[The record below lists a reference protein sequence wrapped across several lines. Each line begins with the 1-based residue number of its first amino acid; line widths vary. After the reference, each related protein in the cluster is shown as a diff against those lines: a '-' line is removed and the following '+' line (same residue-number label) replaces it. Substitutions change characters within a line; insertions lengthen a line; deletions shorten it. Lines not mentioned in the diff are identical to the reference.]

1 MPKHNRVARCRFDRI
16 SMTAL
21 GLALMATVATPAA
34 AQDAGE
40 QVGAEQDS
48 QGPQIAD
55 IVVTAQRRDSTV
67 QDTSAAISAFSAE
80 SIETARILSF
90 EDLAGQATSLSF
102 TALSPID
109 QEFNIR
115 GITNTRLDSPSAD
128 QSIGIFVDDVYVGR
142 SGLFNFDMYDIER
155 VEVVRGPQGVLLGR
169 NVVGGAISI
178 YSARPEADTGGSL
191 AVSYGNYNEKL
202 ARGHITGTIS
212 GPLTGRLSFQYR
224 NRDGFNKDLLHD
236 VDLDDIDSIQFRG
249 QLMVE
254 PEDSDFTA
262 RLVFD
267 YTKDDS
273 NGFHS
278 VAIDGPAAGS
288 GPWSAARAAIGT
300 IRGRPLKLR
309 EGLPEWPRY
318 KGDTADTPQQLNRE
332 AWGLS
337 LRMDQGLGGFGTLSS
352 ITGYRKGEAFNVYD
366 QTGIGPDNGF
376 GVISPTLFTFPVN
389 EDEDIR
395 QFSQE
400 LRVVSEEQSDRGFDW
415 IFGAYYQHDKVTKI
429 DRFWAEVPL
438 TVLTTLSGESRWN
451 NRATNESYAFFGQL
465 GYRFSPQLRIV
476 AGVRYSKDRKG
487 GTVTGIAT
495 EGGDKFNPNDQVALT
510 PLAGTFREGQSFTAR
525 YSDSWSEITPQ
536 ATIEFKPNDDMLFYG
551 TFSTGYKG
559 GGFEDDPANAAAA
572 VSSYDPE
579 TVTSF
584 EIGGKVDLFDR
595 RLRLN
600 VALFDMKYKN
610 LQVTQTSA
618 ACLCNI
624 TDNAADAKIQGIEAE
639 ATVAVATGL
648 TLSGGLTLLD
658 TKYIAFIDS
667 LGNDN
672 SGNFLQRTP
681 KAQWNVAADFV
692 TDIGDWSD
700 ALRFNVNYSH
710 QARLFW
716 APDNLQREDGYG
728 QLGGRVSFTPGNGD
742 ITFSLWG
749 RNLTNTLYRTNIIA
763 FFGDEVSR
771 LGAPRQYG
779 AEVSV
784 KF

>member
-1 MPKHNRVARCRFDRI
+1 MPKHNCVARCRFNRI

-21 GLALMATVATPAA
+21 GLALMAAVATPAA
-34 AQDAGE
+34 AQDAG
-40 QVGAEQDS
+40 EQDS

-67 QDTSAAISAFSAE
+67 QDTSAAISAFGGE
-80 SIETARILSF
+80 SLEVARILSL
-90 EDLAGQATSLSF
+90 EDLAGAATSLSF
-102 TALSPID
+102 TALSPLD

-142 SGLFNFDMYDIER
+142 SGLFNFDMYDVER

-178 YSARPEADTGGSL
+178 YSARPQADTGGSFTF
-191 AVSYGNYNEKL
+191 AYGNYNEKL

-224 NRDGFNKDLLHD
+224 NRDGFNQDILHD
-236 VDLDDIDSIQFRG
+236 VDLDDIDSVQFRG
-249 QLMVE
+249 QLMLE
-254 PEDSDFTA
+254 PDDSDFTA

-267 YTKDDS
+267 YTKDKS

-288 GPWSAARAAIGT
+288 GPWSAARVAIGN
-300 IRGRPLKLR
+300 IRGRPLGLR
-309 EGLPEWPRY
+309 ESLPEFPRY

-337 LRMDQGLGGFGTLSS
+337 LRMDQGLGGVGTLSS
-352 ITGYRKGEAFNVYD
+352 ITGYRKGDAFNVYD

-376 GVISPTLFTFPVN
+376 GVISPTLFSFPVN
-389 EDEDIR
+389 EREDIK

-415 IFGAYYQHDKVTKI
+415 IFGAYYQHDKITKF
-429 DRFWAEVPL
+429 DKFWAEVPL
-438 TVLTTLSGESRWN
+438 TVLGTLSGESHWD
-451 NRATNESYAFFGQL
+451 NRATNESYAFFAQL
-465 GYRFSPQLRIV
+465 GYRFSPQLRAV
-476 AGVRYSKDRKG
+476 AGIRYSKDRKSG
-487 GTVTGIAT
+487 RVTGTAVET
-495 EGGDKFNPNDQVALT
+495 GDKFSPTNAVALT
-510 PLAGTFREGQSFTAR
+510 PLAATFAEGQGFTTN
-525 YSDSWSEITPQ
+525 YSDSWSEVTPQ
-536 ATIEFKPNDDMLFYG
+536 VTLEFAPNDDMLFYG
-551 TFSTGYKG
+551 TYSTGYKG

-572 VSSYDPE
+572 RSSYDPE

-584 EIGGKVDLFDR
+584 EIGGKLDLFDR

-600 VALFDMKYKN
+600 LAVFDMKYKN

-639 ATVAVATGL
+639 ATVAVVTGL

-658 TKYIAFIDS
+658 TKYIAFTDS
-667 LGNDN
+667 LGNNN

-700 ALRFNVNYSH
+700 ALRFNVNYAR

-716 APDNLQREDGYG
+716 APDNLQREGAYG
-728 QLGGRVSFTPGNGD
+728 QLGSRVSFTPGNGNV
-742 ITFSLWG
+742 TFSLWG
-749 RNLTNTLYRTNIIA
+749 RNLTNTVYRTNIIA

>member
-1 MPKHNRVARCRFDRI
+1 MPKHNLAARCQFNRV

-21 GLALMATVATPAA
+21 GAALMMAVATPAT
-34 AQDAGE
+34 AQDTGE
-40 QVGAEQDS
+40 QES

-67 QDTSAAISAFSAE
+67 QDTSAAISAFGGE
-80 SIETARILSF
+80 SLEVARILSL
-90 EDLAGQATSLSF
+90 EDLAGAATSLSF
-102 TALSPID
+102 TALSPLD

-178 YSARPEADTGGSL
+178 YSARPQADTGGSL
-191 AVSYGNYNEKL
+191 TFAYGNFNEKL

-224 NRDGFNKDLLHD
+224 NRDGFNQDILHD
-236 VDLDDIDSIQFRG
+236 VDLDNVDSVQFRG
-249 QLMVE
+249 QLMLE
-254 PEDSDFTA
+254 PDDSDFTA

-267 YTKDDS
+267 YTKDKS

-288 GPWSAARAAIGT
+288 GPWSAARVAIGN
-300 IRGRPLKLR
+300 IRGRPLGIR
-309 EGLPEWPRY
+309 ESLPEFPRY
-318 KGDTADTPQQLNRE
+318 KGDTADTPQQLSRE

-337 LRMDQGLGGFGTLSS
+337 LRMDQGLGGVGTLSS
-352 ITGYRKGEAFNVYD
+352 ITGYRKGDAFNVYD

-376 GVISPTLFTFPVN
+376 GVISPTLFSFPVN
-389 EDEDIR
+389 EREDIK

-415 IFGAYYQHDKVTKI
+415 IFGAYYQHDKITKL
-429 DRFWAEVPL
+429 DKFWAEVPL
-438 TVLTTLSGESRWN
+438 TVLGTLSGESHWD
-451 NRATNESYAFFGQL
+451 NRATNESYAFFAQL
-465 GYRFSPQLRIV
+465 GYRFSPQLRAV
-476 AGVRYSKDRKG
+476 AGIRYSKDRKSG
-487 GTVTGIAT
+487 RVTGTAVET
-495 EGGDKFNPNDQVALT
+495 GDKFSPNNAVALT
-510 PLAGTFREGQSFTAR
+510 PLAATFAEGQGFTTN
-525 YSDSWSEITPQ
+525 YSDSWSEVTPQ
-536 ATIEFKPNDDMLFYG
+536 VTLEFVPNDDLLFYG

-572 VSSYDPE
+572 QSSYDPE

-584 EIGGKVDLFDR
+584 ELGAKLDLFDR

-600 VALFDMKYKN
+600 VAVFDMKYQN

-639 ATVAVATGL
+639 ATVAVVTGL

-658 TKYIAFIDS
+658 TKYIDFIDS

-716 APDNLQREDGYG
+716 APDNLQREGGYG
-728 QLGGRVSFTPGNGD
+728 QLGSRISFTPGNGD

-771 LGAPRQYG
+771 LGAPRQHG

>member
-1 MPKHNRVARCRFDRI
+1 MLKHNHIARGRFNHI
-16 SMTAL
+16 SVTAL
-21 GLALMATVATPAA
+21 GLALAAAVASPAA
-34 AQDAGE
+34 AQDA
-40 QVGAEQDS
+40 APQDS
-48 QGPQIAD
+48 DGPQIAD

-67 QDTSAAISAFSAE
+67 QDTSAAISAFGGE
-80 SIETARILSF
+80 SLEVARILSL
-90 EDLAGQATSLSF
+90 EDLAGAATSLSF
-102 TALSPID
+102 TSLSPLD

-178 YSARPEADTGGSL
+178 YSARPQAETGGSFT
-191 AVSYGNYNEKL
+191 ASYGNFDEKL

-224 NRDGFNKDLLHD
+224 NRNGFNRDILHNI
-236 VDLDDIDSIQFRG
+236 DLDNVDSAQFRG
-249 QLMVE
+249 QLMVA
-254 PEDSDFTA
+254 PDDTDFTA

-267 YTKDDS
+267 YTKDKS

-288 GPWSAARAAIGT
+288 GPWSAARVAIGN
-300 IRGRPLKLR
+300 IRGRPLGIR
-309 EGLPEWPRY
+309 ESLPEFPRY

-337 LRMDQGLGGFGTLSS
+337 LRIDQGLAGLGTLSS
-352 ITGYRKGEAFNVYD
+352 VTGYRRGNAFNVYD

-389 EDEDIR
+389 ERENIR
-395 QFSQE
+395 QFTQE
-400 LRVVSEEQSDRGFDW
+400 LRVVSEEQTERGFDW
-415 IFGAYYQHDKVTKI
+415 IFGAYYQNDKVSKV

-438 TVLTTLSGESRWN
+438 PALRTLSGESQWN
-451 NRATNESYAFFGQL
+451 NLATNESYAFFAQL
-465 GYRFSPQLRIV
+465 GYRFSPQLRVV
-476 AGVRYSKDRKG
+476 AGIRYSKDRKSG
-487 GTVTGIAT
+487 RVTGIAV
-495 EGGDKFNPNDQVALT
+495 EGGDKFNPTDLVALT
-510 PLAGTFREGQSFTAR
+510 PLAGTFTEGQSFNAR
-525 YSDSWSEITPQ
+525 YSDSWSEVTPQ
-536 ATIEFKPNDDMLFYG
+536 ATLEFKPNDDMLFYG

-579 TVTSF
+579 TVRSF

-600 VALFDMKYKN
+600 IALFDMKYQN

-624 TDNAADAKIQGIEAE
+624 TDNAADAKIQGVEAE

-648 TLSGGLTLLD
+648 TLTGGLTLLD
-658 TKYIAFIDS
+658 TEYIAFIDS
-667 LGNDN
+667 LGVNN

-700 ALRFNVNYSH
+700 ALRLNVNYTH

-716 APDNLQREDGYG
+716 APDNLQREGGYG
-728 QLGGRVSFTPGNGD
+728 QLGGRMSFTPGNGN

-779 AEVSV
+779 AEISV